1 MKVLYI
7 YPFGPFHP
15 ISSGSDI
22 TASNHLE
29 YFRQKRWDVDCCTY
43 QITEKAGYLFQNVL
57 NTSKKYLS
65 KN

>member
-1 MKVLYI
+1 MSYSGFLSYI
-7 YPFGPFHP
+7 TCIGTGIL
-15 ISSGSDI
+15 ISNKYKYI
-22 TASNHLE
+22 A
-29 YFRQKRWDVDCCTY
+29 Y